1 MQDQFFSGLKVVE
14 FASVLAGPAVGM
26 FFAELGAEVIKIEN
40 KNTGGD
46 MTRGWKLPIEDPDSP
61 ISAYW
66 CSVNWGKQ
74 HLFLDL
80 NDPADQRQAVEL
92 ALTAD
97 VIISNFKPSS
107 ARRMGVD
114 AESLRTQNQ
123 RLIFAQLYAFAD
135 PEDESPAFDIVLQA
149 EAGYL
154 YMTGEPDR
162 PPVRLPVAF
171 VDTLAA
177 HQLKEGIL
185 LALLHRER
193 TGQGMVVTTS
203 LLESAIA
210 SLLNQ
215 AANYLMTGHVPQR
228 MGTQHPNIAPYGDI
242 FACADGESVVLAVGT
257 ERQFQRLCRVLG
269 VEDLIQHRD
278 FQTNKV
284 RVENRAVLNDLL
296 AKVIGRIT
304 LADLMQQ
311 FKAHSVPAA
320 RIRTMPG
327 VFEMP
332 EAQAMILE
340 ETTAEGLATKRVR
353 TVAFRLDRY
362 PLKKSE
368 A

>member
-1 MQDQFFSGLKVVE
+1 MQNQFFSGLKVVE

-46 MTRGWKLPIEDPDSP
+46 IVRGWKLPIEDPDTP

-80 NDPADQRQAVEL
+80 NDPQDQQQAIET
-92 ALTAD
+92 ALQAD
-97 VIISNFKPSS
+97 VVISNFKPSA
-107 ARRMGVD
+107 ARRLGVD
-114 AESLRTQNQ
+114 ADSLRARNQ
-123 RLIFAQLYAFAD
+123 RLIFAQLHAFAD
-135 PEDESPAFDIVLQA
+135 PEDESPAFDMVLQA

-162 PPVRLPVAF
+162 PPVRMPVAF
-171 VDTLAA
+171 IDTLAA

-193 TGQGMVVTTS
+193 TGQGAVVSTS

-242 FACADGESVVLAVGT
+242 FTCADGQPVLLAVGT
-257 ERQFQRLCRVLG
+257 ERQFQRLCNILG
-269 VEDLIQHRD
+269 LENLIQHPD
-278 FQTNKV
+278 FHTNKC
-284 RVENRAVLNDLL
+284 RVENRAALNDLL
-296 AKVIGRIT
+296 ADAIRKT
-304 LADLMQQ
+304 ALSDLMQR
-311 FKAHSVPAA
+311 FKKEGVPAA
-320 RIRTMPG
+320 RIRNMAG
-327 VFEMP
+327 VFDLP
-332 EAQAMILE
+332 AAQAMILTE
-340 ETTAEGLATKRVR
+340 MTEGLLTKRVQ
-353 TVAFRLDRY
+353 TVAFRLED
-362 PLKKSE
+362 KI
-368 A
+368 